1 MKTKLF
7 LQLFSD
13 EEGEAEAKATEATD
27 TKDTDGKGEGK
38 DVDGK
43 GEGAAGK
50 KSEPEDKPK
59 YTDKD
64 VDEILN
70 KKFAK
75 WQEKQDKAV
84 SEAKKLAAMNA
95 TQKAEY
101 ERDQLQKQ
109 LDEYKRKDSLAEM
122 TKTARSML
130 SESGISVSDGV
141 LAMLVNTDAEQT
153 KSAVD
158 GFAKAFKDA
167 VEEAVKERLKGR
179 TPKVGTNS
187 SKPMTKAEIMA
198 IRDPELRQKMMLENR
213 ELFNF

>member
-13 EEGEAEAKATEATD
+13 EAGEAEAKATEATEA
-27 TKDTDGKGEGK
+27 KDEAGKGEGK
-38 DVDGK
+38 ADD
-43 GEGAAGK
+43 GK
-50 KSEPEDKPK
+50 KSEPEEKPK

-141 LAMLVNTDAEQT
+141 LSMLVNTDAEQT
-153 KSAVD
+153 KAAVD
-158 GFAKAFKDA
+158 GFSKAFKDA

-179 TPKVGTNS
+179 TPKVGTGS

>member
-7 LQLFSD
+7 LQIFSD
-13 EEGEAEAKATEATD
+13 EAGEETEKANETAEAKDNA
-27 TKDTDGKGEGK
+27 GKGNGK
-38 DVDGK
+38 DDARTGDK
-43 GEGAAGK
+43 N
-50 KSEPEDKPK
+50 EPDEKPK

-130 SESGISVSDGV
+130 SETGISVSDGV

-179 TPKVGTNS
+179 TPKVGTGS

>member
-13 EEGEAEAKATEATD
+13 EAGEAEAKATEATEA
-27 TKDTDGKGEGK
+27 KDAAGKGEGK
-38 DVDGK
+38 DD
-43 GEGAAGK
+43 AGK

-130 SESGISVSDGV
+130 SEAGISVSDGV

>member
-13 EEGEAEAKATEATD
+13 EAGEAEAKATEATEA
-27 TKDTDGKGEGK
+27 KDAAGKGEGK
-38 DVDGK
+38 ADD
-43 GEGAAGK
+43 GK
-50 KSEPEDKPK
+50 KSEPEEKPK

-153 KSAVD
+153 KAAVD
-158 GFAKAFKDA
+158 GFSKAFKDA

-179 TPKVGTNS
+179 TPKVGTGS

>member
-13 EEGEAEAKATEATD
+13 EASEAEAKATEATEA
-27 TKDTDGKGEGK
+27 KDDAGKGEGK
-38 DVDGK
+38 AD
-43 GEGAAGK
+43 EGK
-50 KSEPEDKPK
+50 KTEPEEKPK

-141 LAMLVNTDAEQT
+141 LSMLVNTDAEQT
-153 KSAVD
+153 KAAVD
-158 GFAKAFKDA
+158 GFSKAFKDA

-179 TPKVGTNS
+179 TPKVGTGS

>member
-1 MKTKLF
+1 MGTKLF

-13 EEGEAEAKATEATD
+13 EAGEAEAKATEATEA
-27 TKDTDGKGEGK
+27 KDAAGKGEGK
-38 DVDGK
+38 ADA
-43 GEGAAGK
+43 EK
-50 KSEPEDKPK
+50 KSEPEEKPK

-153 KSAVD
+153 KAAVD
-158 GFAKAFKDA
+158 GFSKAFKDA

-179 TPKVGTNS
+179 TPKVGTGS

>member
-13 EEGEAEAKATEATD
+13 EAGEAEAKATEATEA
-27 TKDTDGKGEGK
+27 KDADGKG
-38 DVDGK
+38 DVKADA
-43 GEGAAGK
+43 EK
-50 KSEPEDKPK
+50 KSEPEEKPK

-122 TKTARSML
+122 TKTARNML

-153 KSAVD
+153 KAAVD
-158 GFAKAFKDA
+158 GFSKAFKDA

>member
-13 EEGEAEAKATEATD
+13 EAGEEEAKATEATE
-27 TKDTDGKGEGK
+27 TKDADGKG
-38 DVDGK
+38 DVKAD
-43 GEGAAGK
+43 AGK
-50 KSEPEDKPK
+50 ESEPEDKPK

-141 LAMLVNTDAEQT
+141 LSMLVNTDAEQT
-153 KSAVD
+153 KAAVD

-179 TPKVGTNS
+179 TPKVGTGS

>member
-1 MKTKLF
+1 MTKLF

-13 EEGEAEAKATEATD
+13 EAGEAETKTDETSEAKDNA
-27 TKDTDGKGEGK
+27 GKGNGK
-38 DVDGK
+38 ADDGNGDK
-43 GEGAAGK
+43 N
-50 KSEPEDKPK
+50 EPEEKPK

-153 KSAVD
+153 KAAVD
-158 GFAKAFKDA
+158 GFSKAFKDA

>member
-7 LQLFSD
+7 LQLFSG
-13 EEGEAEAKATEATD
+13 EAGEAEAKATEATEA
-27 TKDTDGKGEGK
+27 KDAAGKG
-38 DVDGK
+38 DVKADA
-43 GEGAAGK
+43 EK
-50 KSEPEDKPK
+50 KSEPEEKPK

-122 TKTARSML
+122 TKTARNML

-153 KSAVD
+153 KAAVD
-158 GFAKAFKDA
+158 GFSKAFKDA

-179 TPKVGTNS
+179 TPKVGTGS

>member
-13 EEGEAEAKATEATD
+13 EAGEAEAKATEATEA
-27 TKDTDGKGEGK
+27 KDADGKG
-38 DVDGK
+38 DVKADA
-43 GEGAAGK
+43 EK
-50 KSEPEDKPK
+50 KSETEDKPK

-109 LDEYKRKDSLAEM
+109 LDEYKRKDSLSEM

-141 LAMLVNTDAEQT
+141 LSMLVNTDAEQT
-153 KSAVD
+153 KAAVD

>member
-13 EEGEAEAKATEATD
+13 EAGEAEAKATEATEA
-27 TKDTDGKGEGK
+27 KDADGKG
-38 DVDGK
+38 DVKAD
-43 GEGAAGK
+43 AGK
-50 KSEPEDKPK
+50 KSEPEEKPK

-153 KSAVD
+153 KAAVD
-158 GFAKAFKDA
+158 GFSKAFKDA

-179 TPKVGTNS
+179 TPKVGTGS

>member
-13 EEGEAEAKATEATD
+13 EAGEAEAKATEATEA
-27 TKDTDGKGEGK
+27 KDDDGKGEGK
-38 DVDGK
+38 AD
-43 GEGAAGK
+43 AGK

-153 KSAVD
+153 KAAVD

>member
-13 EEGEAEAKATEATD
+13 EAGEAEAKATEATEA
-27 TKDTDGKGEGK
+27 KDAAGKGDGKADAE
-38 DVDGK
+38 
-43 GEGAAGK
+43 K
-50 KSEPEDKPK
+50 KSEPEEKPK

-122 TKTARSML
+122 TKTARNML

-153 KSAVD
+153 KAAVD
-158 GFAKAFKDA
+158 GFSKAFKDA

-198 IRDPELRQKMMLENR
+198 IRDHELRQKMMLDNR

>member
-13 EEGEAEAKATEATD
+13 EAGETEAKATEATEA
-27 TKDTDGKGEGK
+27 KDDAGKGEGK
-38 DVDGK
+38 TDD
-43 GEGAAGK
+43 GK
-50 KSEPEDKPK
+50 KSEPEEKPK

-141 LAMLVNTDAEQT
+141 LSMLVNTDAEQT
-153 KSAVD
+153 KAAVD
-158 GFAKAFKDA
+158 GFSKAFKDA

-179 TPKVGTNS
+179 TPKVGTGS

>member
-1 MKTKLF
+1 MTKLF

-13 EEGEAEAKATEATD
+13 EAGEAEAKATETAE
-27 TKDTDGKGEGK
+27 TKDNAGKGNGK
-38 DVDGK
+38 AD
-43 GEGAAGK
+43 AGNGDK
-50 KSEPEDKPK
+50 KEPDEKPK

-122 TKTARSML
+122 TKTARNML
-130 SESGISVSDGV
+130 SEAGISVSDGV
-141 LAMLVNTDAEQT
+141 LSMLVNTDAEQT
-153 KSAVD
+153 KAAVD
-158 GFAKAFKDA
+158 GFSKAFKDA

-179 TPKVGTNS
+179 TPKVGTGS

>member
-13 EEGEAEAKATEATD
+13 EAGEAEAKATEATEA
-27 TKDTDGKGEGK
+27 KDADGKG
-38 DVDGK
+38 DVKADA
-43 GEGAAGK
+43 EK
-50 KSEPEDKPK
+50 KSEPEEKPK

-130 SESGISVSDGV
+130 SEAGISVSDGV

-153 KSAVD
+153 KAAVD
-158 GFAKAFKDA
+158 GFSKAFKDA

-179 TPKVGTNS
+179 TPKVGTGS

>member
-13 EEGEAEAKATEATD
+13 EAGEAEAKATEATEA
-27 TKDTDGKGEGK
+27 KDDDGKGEGK
-38 DVDGK
+38 AD
-43 GEGAAGK
+43 AGK

-70 KKFAK
+70 KKSAK

-153 KSAVD
+153 KAAVD

>member
-13 EEGEAEAKATEATD
+13 EAGEAEAKATEATEA
-27 TKDTDGKGEGK
+27 KDDAGTGDGKA
-38 DVDGK
+38 DD
-43 GEGAAGK
+43 GK

-141 LAMLVNTDAEQT
+141 LSMLVNTDAEQT
-153 KSAVD
+153 KAAVD

-167 VEEAVKERLKGR
+167 VEDAVKERLKGR
-179 TPKVGTNS
+179 TPKVGTGS

>member
-13 EEGEAEAKATEATD
+13 EAGEAEAKATEATEA
-27 TKDTDGKGEGK
+27 KDDDGKGEGK
-38 DVDGK
+38 AD
-43 GEGAAGK
+43 AGK

-153 KSAVD
+153 KAAVD
-158 GFAKAFKDA
+158 GFSKAFKDA

>member
-13 EEGEAEAKATEATD
+13 EAGEAEAKATEATEA
-27 TKDTDGKGEGK
+27 KDAAGKGEGK
-38 DVDGK
+38 DD
-43 GEGAAGK
+43 AGK

-64 VDEILN
+64 IDEILN

-130 SESGISVSDGV
+130 SEAGISVSDGV

>member
-1 MKTKLF
+1 MTKLF

-13 EEGEAEAKATEATD
+13 EAGEAETKTDETSEAKDNA
-27 TKDTDGKGEGK
+27 GKGNGK
-38 DVDGK
+38 ADDGNGDK
-43 GEGAAGK
+43 N
-50 KSEPEDKPK
+50 EPEEKPK

-153 KSAVD
+153 KAAVD
-158 GFAKAFKDA
+158 GFSKAFKDA

-179 TPKVGTNS
+179 TPKVGTGS

>member
-1 MKTKLF
+1 MTKLF
-7 LQLFSD
+7 LQIFSD
-13 EEGEAEAKATEATD
+13 EAGEAETKTTETAE
-27 TKDTDGKGEGK
+27 TKDDAGKGDGKS
-38 DVDGK
+38 D
-43 GEGAAGK
+43 AGNGDK
-50 KSEPEDKPK
+50 KESDEKPK

-109 LDEYKRKDSLAEM
+109 LDEYKRKDSLSEM

-141 LAMLVNTDAEQT
+141 LSMLVNTDAEQT
-153 KSAVD
+153 KAAVD

-179 TPKVGTNS
+179 TPKVGTGS

>member
-13 EEGEAEAKATEATD
+13 EAGEAEAKATEATEA
-27 TKDTDGKGEGK
+27 KDAAGKGDGKADAE
-38 DVDGK
+38 
-43 GEGAAGK
+43 K
-50 KSEPEDKPK
+50 KSEPEEKPK

-153 KSAVD
+153 KAAVD
-158 GFAKAFKDA
+158 GFSKAFKDA

-179 TPKVGTNS
+179 TPKVGTGS

>member
-13 EEGEAEAKATEATD
+13 EAGEAEAKATEATEA
-27 TKDTDGKGEGK
+27 KDAAGKGEGK
-38 DVDGK
+38 SDA
-43 GEGAAGK
+43 EK
-50 KSEPEDKPK
+50 KSEPEEKPK

-153 KSAVD
+153 KAAVD
-158 GFAKAFKDA
+158 GFSKAFKDA

-179 TPKVGTNS
+179 TPKVGTGS

>member
-13 EEGEAEAKATEATD
+13 EAGEAEAKATEATEA
-27 TKDTDGKGEGK
+27 KDAAGKGDGKADAE
-38 DVDGK
+38 
-43 GEGAAGK
+43 K
-50 KSEPEDKPK
+50 KSEPEEKPK

-122 TKTARSML
+122 TKTARNML

-153 KSAVD
+153 KAAVD
-158 GFAKAFKDA
+158 GFSKAFKDA

-179 TPKVGTNS
+179 TPKVGTGS
-187 SKPMTKAEIMA
+187 LKPMTKAEIMA

>member
-13 EEGEAEAKATEATD
+13 EAGEAEAKATEATEA
-27 TKDTDGKGEGK
+27 KDDDGKGEGK
-38 DVDGK
+38 AD
-43 GEGAAGK
+43 AGK

-153 KSAVD
+153 KAAVD

-179 TPKVGTNS
+179 TPKVGTGS

>member
-1 MKTKLF
+1 MTKLF

-13 EEGEAEAKATEATD
+13 EAGEAEAKATEATEA
-27 TKDTDGKGEGK
+27 KDAAEKGEGK
-38 DVDGK
+38 AD
-43 GEGAAGK
+43 AGK

-84 SEAKKLAAMNA
+84 SEAKKLAAMHA

-179 TPKVGTNS
+179 TPKVGTGS

>member
-1 MKTKLF
+1 MTKLF

-13 EEGEAEAKATEATD
+13 EAGEAEAKATEATEA
-27 TKDTDGKGEGK
+27 KDDAGKGEGK
-38 DVDGK
+38 AD
-43 GEGAAGK
+43 AGNGDK
-50 KSEPEDKPK
+50 KEPDEKPK

-130 SESGISVSDGV
+130 SEAGISVSDGV
-141 LAMLVNTDAEQT
+141 RSMLVNTDAEQT
-153 KSAVD
+153 KAAVD

-179 TPKVGTNS
+179 TPKVGTGS

>member
-7 LQLFSD
+7 LQIFSD
-13 EEGEAEAKATEATD
+13 EAGEAEAKATEATEA
-27 TKDTDGKGEGK
+27 KDDAGTGDGKA
-38 DVDGK
+38 D
-43 GEGAAGK
+43 AGK
-50 KSEPEDKPK
+50 KSEPEEKPK

-141 LAMLVNTDAEQT
+141 LSMLVNTDAEQT
-153 KSAVD
+153 KAAVD

-179 TPKVGTNS
+179 TPKVGTGS

>member
-1 MKTKLF
+1 
-7 LQLFSD
+7 
-13 EEGEAEAKATEATD
+13 
-27 TKDTDGKGEGK
+27 
-38 DVDGK
+38 
-43 GEGAAGK
+43 
-50 KSEPEDKPK
+50 
-59 YTDKD
+59 
-64 VDEILN
+64 
-70 KKFAK
+70 
-75 WQEKQDKAV
+75 
-84 SEAKKLAAMNA
+84 MNA

-153 KSAVD
+153 KAAVD
-158 GFAKAFKDA
+158 GFAKDA

>member
-7 LQLFSD
+7 LQLFTD
-13 EEGEAEAKATEATD
+13 EAGEAEAQTTEATEA
-27 TKDTDGKGEGK
+27 KDAAGKGEGK
-38 DVDGK
+38 DD
-43 GEGAAGK
+43 AGK
-50 KSEPEDKPK
+50 KSEPEEKPK

-141 LAMLVNTDAEQT
+141 LSMLVNTDAEQT
-153 KSAVD
+153 KAAVD

-179 TPKVGTNS
+179 TPKVGTGS